1 MIRRAN
7 ERGNTLFM
15 SLIFLVL
22 LSLFAASAFN
32 SSTGGARI
40 VSNTQ
45 VRQEAVA
52 AAQKAIG
59 DVVSSTAFSKQP
71 ALVGAT
77 PITVDING
85 DGATDYTVTV
95 TPQPKCY
102 RTTVIKSTTLD
113 PSSASDLACV
123 QSAVVQ
129 GSGVDS
135 PDSAVTAGNSLCAM
149 TEWNIRAQVNDPKS
163 NTKATINQGVTVRA
177 LQTDAQSLC
186 L

>member
-1 MIRRAN
+1 MIHHTN
-7 ERGNTLFM
+7 ERGFSLFM

-22 LSLFAASAFN
+22 LSLFAVSAFN

-45 VRQEAVA
+45 VRQEVVA

-59 DVVSSTAFSKQP
+59 DIVSSSAFSTAP

-77 PITVDING
+77 PVAVDING
-85 DGATDYTVTV
+85 DGVTDYTVNV

-102 RTTVIKSTTLD
+102 RTTTIKSTTLD
-113 PSSASDLACV
+113 STSASDLACI
-123 QSAVVQ
+123 QSSVV
-129 GSGVDS
+129 GNSGFDYQDS
-135 PDSAVTAGNSLCAM
+135 PVTAGNSLCAN
-149 TEWNIRAQVNDPKS
+149 TEWNIRVQVNDPKS
-163 NTKATINQGVTVRA
+163 NTKATINQGVSLRSLA
-177 LQTDAQSLC
+177 TDAQSNC

>member
-1 MIRRAN
+1 MMYRAK
-7 ERGNTLFM
+7 ERGATLFM

-22 LSLFAASAFN
+22 LSLFAVSAFN

-45 VRQEAVA
+45 VRQEVIA

-59 DVVSSTAFSKQP
+59 DIVSSTAFSTAP

-77 PITVDING
+77 PVLVDING
-85 DGATDYTVTV
+85 DGAADYTVTV

-113 PSSASDLACV
+113 PSSASDLACI
-123 QSAVVQ
+123 QSSTVG
-129 GSGVDS
+129 GSGFDS
-135 PDSAVTAGNSLCAM
+135 PDSAVTAGNSLCAT

-163 NTKATINQGVTVRA
+163 NTKATLNQGVTVRA
-177 LQTDAQSLC
+177 LATDAASTC

>member
-1 MIRRAN
+1 MIRRSY

-22 LSLFAASAFN
+22 LSLFAVSAFN

-45 VRQEAVA
+45 VRQEVVA

-59 DVVSSTAFSKQP
+59 DVVSSKTFSTNP

-77 PITVDING
+77 PIAVDMDGNG
-85 DGATDYTVTV
+85 VTDYTVTV

-102 RTTVIKSTTLD
+102 RTAVIKSATLD
-113 PSSASDLACV
+113 PNSAADLACV
-123 QSAVVQ
+123 QSSTVV
-129 GSGVDS
+129 GSGIDS
-135 PDSAVTAGNSLCAM
+135 PDSAVTAGNSLCAT
-149 TEWNIRAQVNDPKS
+149 TEWNIRAQVIDPKS
-163 NTKATINQGVTVRA
+163 KTKATINQGVTVRA
-177 LQTDAQSLC
+177 LQTEAPTTC